1 MELLNRT
8 QLIKEL
14 LIDQSRHQQEAV
26 ARDKLIYGLLFHSSG
41 LSVQNNKDLFYK
53 RCILKIYKAKRL

>member
-14 LIDQSRHQQEAV
+14 LIDQSWHQQEAV
-26 ARDKLIYGLLFHSSG
+26 ARDKLINGLLFHSPG
-41 LSVQNNKDLFYK
+41 LSAHNYKDLLK
-53 RCILKIYKAKRL
+53 RCIKQKDVES